1 MVSIEFEASSET
13 ANEAA
18 QKLIELGEN
27 GSEKDKYADKDE
39 TENEEEGKQNSVSWI
54 ERTKLLK
61 KARGLIGAFLNLTRL
76 EEERVLMALS
86 SDSMT
91 EKIIARDAVG
101 ALPMRIRPADQV
113 LVVLTGKFGEKKPE
127 IVANLVINN
136 PLFA

>member
-1 MVSIEFEASSET
+1 MVSIEFEASSES

-27 GSEKDKYADKDE
+27 GSEKDKYADEDE

-61 KARGLIGAFLNLTRL
+61 KARGLSGAFLNLTRL

-86 SDSMT
+86 SDST
-91 EKIIARDAVG
+91 EKIISKDAVG

>member
-1 MVSIEFEASSET
+1 MCIRDS
-13 ANEAA
+13 
-18 QKLIELGEN
+18 
-27 GSEKDKYADKDE
+27 
-39 TENEEEGKQNSVSWI
+39 SWI

-91 EKIIARDAVG
+91 EKIISKDAVG